1 MSISNAR
8 RQRSAIATRPRRPRP
23 AEPARAPARPALA
36 PARFE
41 MGDRLREIR
50 ERFGLSQRALA
61 ARADV
66 TNGMISLV
74 EKNRSSPSVATLKK
88 ILDVFPMSLAEFFAT
103 GEPEAPAI
111 FFRAA
116 DLVEIGGGDISYR
129 QVGSSLEGRALQ
141 ILHERLQPG
150 ADSGAAMLRHEGE
163 EGGVVV
169 RGEVELTV
177 GLATR
182 LLGPGDAYAFKS
194 SIPHRFRNLG
204 REVCEIVSAC
214 TPPSF

>member
-1 MSISNAR
+1 MSISNRATKGRRAR
-8 RQRSAIATRPRRPRP
+8 SGERSVPR
-23 AEPARAPARPALA
+23 AVAAPARLDI
-36 PARFE
+36 
-41 MGDRLREIR
+41 GGRLREVR

-61 ARADV
+61 SRAGV

-88 ILDVFPMSLAEFFAT
+88 ILDAFPMSLAEFFAAGQPDRPT
-103 GEPEAPAI
+103 V
-111 FFRAA
+111 FFRAD
-116 DLVEIGGGDISYR
+116 DLVEIGGGAISYR
-129 QVGSSLEGRALQ
+129 QVGSHLQGRALQ

-150 ADSGAAMLRHEGE
+150 ADSGAAMLRHAGE

-169 RGEVELTV
+169 RGEIEVTV
-177 GLATR
+177 GMATR
-182 LLGPGDAYAFKS
+182 TLRAGDAYAFQS
-194 SIPHRFRNLG
+194 SVPHRFRNLG

>member
-1 MSISNAR
+1 
-8 RQRSAIATRPRRPRP
+8 
-23 AEPARAPARPALA
+23 
-36 PARFE
+36 
-41 MGDRLREIR
+41 MGGRLRELR

-66 TNGMISLV
+66 TNGMISLI
-74 EKNRSSPSVATLKK
+74 EKNRSSPSVGTLKK

-103 GEPEAPAI
+103 GEPEAPTI
-111 FFRAA
+111 FFRA
-116 DLVEIGGGDISYR
+116 DELVEIGGGDVSYR
-129 QVGSSLEGRALQ
+129 QVGSSLQGKALQ

-150 ADSGAAMLRHEGE
+150 ADTGPAMLRHEGE

-177 GLATR
+177 GTATR
-182 LLGPGDAYAFKS
+182 VLRAGDAYAFES
-194 SIPHRFRNLG
+194 SVPHRFRNPG